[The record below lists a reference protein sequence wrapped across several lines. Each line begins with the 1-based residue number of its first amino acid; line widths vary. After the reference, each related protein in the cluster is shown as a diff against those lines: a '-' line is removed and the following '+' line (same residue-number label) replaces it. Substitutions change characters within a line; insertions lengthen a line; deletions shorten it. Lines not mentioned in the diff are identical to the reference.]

1 MEKAAKQVIIIGS
14 GVAGVATAIRL
25 AVGGHRVNIY
35 EQQSQPG
42 GKLSAFEQ
50 QGFFFDKGPSL
61 LTQPDNIEA
70 LFELA
75 GEPIE
80 NYFQYKHC
88 ESHCNYFWEDGTVVT
103 AFSDPEKFSKEL
115 SDKLEEDNTTLQ
127 RYLAAAARVY
137 DQVAFIFLKFSLH
150 KRSTWLNKRVF
161 KAFGKLDFTL
171 LKKTLHQY
179 NIGTFKNAKTAQ
191 IFNRYATYNGSNP
204 YTAPAM
210 LSVISHVEYSAGAYY
225 AKGGMINITQALYK
239 LALKLGVIFHFDA
252 KVSAIIADNKVHG
265 IVVNNKN
272 VFADIVV
279 SNIDVY
285 YTFKNLL
292 SDSASANKILKQER
306 SSSACIFYWG
316 VNKTFDELGLHN
328 ILFTENYEAEFNHIF
343 KTKKH
348 YDDPTVYI
356 NITSK
361 EDASHAPA
369 GKENWFVMV
378 NVPATKDVYD
388 EDALKKLRDNTMK
401 KISGILKLD
410 IGNYIETETI
420 MQPAEI
426 DANTGSYMGSL
437 YGTSSNAM
445 LAAFVR
451 HPNFSKQIKGL
462 YFCGGSVHPGGGI
475 PLCLH
480 SAAIVNDLIAQQ
492 YN

>member
-14 GVAGVATAIRL
+14 GVAGMAAAIRL
-25 AVGGHRVNIY
+25 AVGGHSVIVY

-50 QGFFFDKGPSL
+50 KGFFFDKGPSL
-61 LTQPDNIEA
+61 LTQPENIEE
-70 LFELA
+70 LFKLA

-80 NYFQYKHC
+80 EYFQYKHC
-88 ESHCNYFWEDGTVVT
+88 TSHCNYFWEDGTMVK
-103 AFSDPEKFSKEL
+103 AYSDPEKFSEEL
-115 SDKLEEDNTTLQ
+115 TEKLQEDKTALQ
-127 RYLAAAARVY
+127 QYLAAAAKVY
-137 DQVAFIFLKFSLH
+137 NQVAFIFLKFSLH
-150 KRSTWLNKRVF
+150 KRSTWLNKRVL
-161 KAFGKLDFTL
+161 KAFGKLDFSL

-179 NIGTFKNAKTAQ
+179 NIGAFKNVKTAQ
-191 IFNRYATYNGSNP
+191 IFDRYATYNGSNP

-225 AKGGMINITQALYK
+225 AKAGMINITQALYK
-239 LALKLGVIFHFDA
+239 LATKLGVVFHFDA
-252 KVSAIIADNKVHG
+252 KVSSIIADSKVHG
-265 IVVNNKN
+265 IVVNDEN

-279 SNIDVY
+279 SNLDVY

-292 SDSASANKILKQER
+292 NDNESAKKILIQER

-316 VNKTFDELGLHN
+316 VSKIFDELSLHN
-328 ILFTENYEAEFNHIF
+328 IMFTEDYDAEFNHIF
-343 KTKKH
+343 KTKKL
-348 YDDPTVYI
+348 YNDPTVYI

-361 EDASHAPA
+361 EDSNHAPP

-378 NVPATKDVYD
+378 NVPATTEAYD
-388 EDALKKLRDNTMK
+388 EATIKRLRDNNIK

-410 IGNYIETETI
+410 ISKYIETETI

-437 YGTSSNAM
+437 YGTSSNAR

-492 YN
+492 YK